1 MTFEEWLNTA
11 TKRDGSPLAK
21 RTIKHYADGF
31 RITSKEMLELNVI
44 DKPLE
49 NMNMYELD
57 LAISLIMKNKTFIDK
72 DEVGNKMYS
81 NALKRY
87 RCFKYLNT
95 DLGIQE
101 AAEEA
106 IVKND
111 STLTVTEKETIV
123 KARRGQGSYRDK
135 LIKKYNHSCI
145 MTKVSISQV
154 LVASHIKPWAIC
166 DNKERVDVNNG
177 LLLSATYD
185 RLFDSGLI
193 TFDKDGKLKISKLIS
208 KDNADRLE
216 IKSGTKYDIKYCN
229 EMKNYLDYHNNVIFV
244 G

>member
-11 TKRDGSPLAK
+11 TKRDGTPLAK
-21 RTIKHYADGF
+21 RTVKHYADGF
-31 RITSKEMLELNVI
+31 RITSKEMLEANVI
-44 DKPLE
+44 SKPLE
-49 NMNMYELD
+49 DMDMYELD
-57 LAISLIMKNKTFIDK
+57 LSIALIMKNQLFIDK
-72 DEVGNKMYS
+72 DEIGNKMYS

-95 DLGIQE
+95 DIGIQE
-101 AAEEA
+101 VTEEA

-111 STLTVTEKETIV
+111 TTLTTTEKEIIV
-123 KARRGQGSYRDK
+123 KARRGQGTYRDK

-145 MTKVSISQV
+145 MTKVTLSQV

-166 DNKERVDVNNG
+166 DNKERIDVNNG

-193 TFDKDGKLKISKLIS
+193 TFDKTGKLKISKLIS
-208 KDNADRLE
+208 KDNAKKLD
-216 IKSGTKYDIKYCN
+216 IKSGTKYDIKYCQQ
-229 EMKNYLDYHNNVIFV
+229 MSKYLDYHNNVIFV

>member
-1 MTFEEWLNTA
+1 MTFKEWLSTA
-11 TKRDGSPLAK
+11 TKSNGEPYSK
-21 RTIKHYADGF
+21 KSIEHYESGF
-31 RITSKEMLELNVI
+31 RITSKEMFEAKVI
-44 DKPLE
+44 SKPLE
-49 NMNMYELD
+49 DMNIYELD
-57 LAISLIMKNKTFIDK
+57 LAIALIMKCEAFIIK
-72 DEVGNKMYS
+72 DSKGDKMYS

-87 RCFKYLNT
+87 RCYKYLNT

-111 STLTVTEKETIV
+111 ITLTSTEKETIV
-123 KARRGQGSYRDK
+123 KARRGQGAYREQ
-135 LIKKYNHSCI
+135 LIKKYDHSCI
-145 MTKVSISQV
+145 MTKVTISQV
-154 LVASHIKPWAIC
+154 LIASHIKPWAVC
-166 DNKERVDVNNG
+166 NNKERIDVNNG

-208 KDNADRLE
+208 KDNAAKLD
-216 IKSGTKYDIKYCN
+216 IKSGTKYDIGYFK
-229 EMKNYLDYHNNVIFV
+229 EMSQYLDYHNNVIFV

>member
-1 MTFEEWLNTA
+1 
-11 TKRDGSPLAK
+11 
-21 RTIKHYADGF
+21 
-31 RITSKEMLELNVI
+31 MLEANVI
-44 DKPLE
+44 SKPLE
-49 NMNMYELD
+49 DMDMYELD
-57 LAISLIMKNKTFIDK
+57 LSIALIMKNQLFIDK
-72 DEVGNKMYS
+72 DEIGNKMYS

-95 DLGIQE
+95 DIGIQE
-101 AAEEA
+101 VTEEA

-111 STLTVTEKETIV
+111 TTLTTTEKEIIV
-123 KARRGQGSYRDK
+123 KARRGQGTYRDK

-145 MTKVSISQV
+145 MTKVTLSQV

-166 DNKERVDVNNG
+166 DNKERIDVNNG

-193 TFDKDGKLKISKLIS
+193 TFDKTGKLKISKLIS
-208 KDNADRLE
+208 KDNAKKLD
-216 IKSGTKYDIKYCN
+216 IKSGTKYDIKYCQQ
-229 EMKNYLDYHNNVIFV
+229 MSKYLDYHNNVIFV